1 MYQNIEIALMKTQ
14 SREFRISDG
23 QKVYIPTGQWP
34 YTARVAYTQLCECPW
49 VAQPEPG
56 LEPNQ
61 IFLEKPENVF
71 INDDYYY
78 YCYYNY

>member
-14 SREFRISDG
+14 SREFRISDE

-34 YTARVAYTQLCECPW
+34 YKHTARVAYTQLCECLW

-71 INDDYYY
+71 INDDY
-78 YCYYNY
+78 